1 MKNQIVK
8 ATKSL
13 VQQADDLTKEHES
26 FYEAHVVGGRKALYG
41 LLQKIMALSESF
53 DASPDKEHLIKFL
66 RSELAEKHAIKTQEN
81 SSDISVLVRY
91 ITRADRKTTHVYAK
105 AIEAAKQ
112 LNVKSEKFIEFVE
125 RAGGIEHLRSI
136 GAVSDKSSTK
146 AIANELAESNLWE
159 FVRIRA
165 QQPFATIKAI
175 KGEFPGKAGSSY
187 LHFFAA
193 VQLPGRY
200 EVITEV
206 PVDEATELNLLDYL
220 KQQVALA
227 LIDDP
232 EAFAKLQRGIDDNKA
247 HEAQAETCCEPS

>member
-13 VQQADDLTKEHES
+13 VQQADDLTKEHEL

-91 ITRADRKTTHVYAK
+91 ITRADRKTTHVYSK

-112 LNVKSEKFIEFVE
+112 LNVTSTKFIEFVE

-136 GAVSDKSSTK
+136 GAASDKCSTK

-165 QQPFATIKAI
+165 QQPFASIKAI
-175 KGEFPGKAGSSY
+175 KGEFPGMAGSST

-193 VQLPGRY
+193 VQIPGSY
-200 EVITEV
+200 EVIAEV
-206 PVDEATELNLLDYL
+206 PVDEATEIKLLDNM
-220 KQQVALA
+220 KQQVGLA

-232 EAFAKLQRGIDDNKA
+232 DAFVKMQQAIEAKKVR
-247 HEAQAETCCEPS
+247 EAQAETCCEPG